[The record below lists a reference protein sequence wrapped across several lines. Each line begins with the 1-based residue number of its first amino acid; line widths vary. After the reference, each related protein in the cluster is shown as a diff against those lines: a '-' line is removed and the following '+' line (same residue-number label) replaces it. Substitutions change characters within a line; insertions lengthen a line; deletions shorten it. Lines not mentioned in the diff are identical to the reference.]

1 MSGYGN
7 LGLADYP
14 KDEFE
19 RRWKKTN
26 ELMHESKID
35 FLFLSHWVNV
45 SYFSGFRQTYTSD
58 VSYVFVLPR
67 DEAPVLVVPLEMKGN
82 IENMTWMSDVRY
94 YGGDVLGWKDAR
106 TQPDPAHIIKG
117 LFREHGGQPKT
128 VGVELEGISGGGGMI
143 NYAPQVL
150 EAVRNNISGLSF
162 VDCADL
168 VWKMR
173 KIKSPLEIE
182 YARKAAE
189 ITCKAFKAGLESL
202 REGMTERE
210 LARIVYTAMLDEGAT
225 DTPLITSL
233 MCRSDRYTH
242 DDSRP
247 TDRRIGKGEIVN
259 LDGGATYRGY
269 WCDISR
275 QACVGEPSRKQ
286 RELYDIARKSTEA
299 GIEAV
304 KPGVTAHEVCEAAF
318 SVVRK
323 AGFGENVI
331 SPGIG
336 HALGLQIHE
345 PPWIS
350 YNIHEKLEPGM
361 ILAIEPT
368 IYDIPIADYL
378 RGNASSPGT
387 GECVFTLEDNLV
399 ITESG
404 HEVITPL
411 PRELWIAH

>member
-1 MSGYGN
+1 MNGYGK
-7 LGLADYP
+7 LGMADYP
-14 KDEFE
+14 KSEFE

-26 ELMHESKID
+26 ELMHEGKID
-35 FLFLSHWVNV
+35 FLFLSHWANV
-45 SYFSGFRQTYTSD
+45 AYFSGFRQTYTTD

-67 DEAPVLVVPLEMKGN
+67 DEDPVLVVPLEMKGN
-82 IENMTWMSDVRY
+82 IEAMTWMSDVRY
-94 YGGDVLGWKDAR
+94 YGGDVLGWKDR
-106 TQPDPAHIIKG
+106 YTQPDPAHIIRQ
-117 LFREHGGQPKT
+117 LFEKHGGQQKT
-128 VGVELEGISGGGGMI
+128 VGVELEGIGGGGGMI

-150 EAVRNNISGLSF
+150 DAVRNKVPGLSF
-162 VDCADL
+162 VNCADL

-173 KIKSPLEIE
+173 KIKSPVELD

-189 ITCKAFKAGLESL
+189 ITTKAFKAGLESL
-202 REGMTERE
+202 REGVTERDF
-210 LARIVYTAMLDEGAT
+210 ARVVYKTMLDEGAT
-225 DTPLITSL
+225 DTPLVTSL

-247 TDRRIGKGEIVN
+247 TDRKIRGGEIVN
-259 LDGGATYRGY
+259 LDGGAAYRGY
-269 WCDISR
+269 WCDMSR
-275 QACVGEPSRKQ
+275 QACVGKPSKKQ
-286 RELYDIARKSTEA
+286 SELYDIARRATEA

-318 SVVRK
+318 DVVRK

-336 HALGLQIHE
+336 HALGLQVHE

-368 IYDIPIADYL
+368 IYDMPIADYL
-378 RGNASSPGT
+378 RGKISSAEA
-387 GECVFTLEDNLV
+387 GEAVFTVEDNLV
-399 ITESG
+399 VTESG
-404 HEVITPL
+404 HEVITPMS
-411 PRELWIAH
+411 RELWIAP